1 LSNRVILLRTF
12 PNFGS
17 QKPQAKGAAES
28 SNLPITQFPNYSIRK
43 SQRGYILLILLL
55 VVALLSIGFMVA
67 VQKIEFQVKRDREE
81 EMIHRGVQYSRAVR
95 RFFKKTGRYP
105 TRMEELESTNNIR
118 FLRKRYKDPMNRDPK
133 TGQERDFKLLHL
145 QDVQTSFN
153 TGNTTATPG
162 LVAASD
168 LAGAD
173 PGLSNTEAQAG
184 APGALNG
191 NGSAPSGR
199 GPSAINPQ
207 DSDTGSVDN
216 SSDAQGLSNQT
227 NPGQGT
233 PPAPQPLAQQL
244 GPTGAPQVFGG
255 GGIVGVAS
263 ANKDKTIRVFNKK
276 DHYNQWQFIYDPTTD
291 RGGLLMTPNQ
301 PPLLNAAQN
310 VNQQQQNGQPGQ
322 FGPGGFNSPGGNQT
336 NTNTN
341 NNQNNGSQTPNIPP
355 DQNQ

>member
-1 LSNRVILLRTF
+1 M
-12 PNFGS
+12 
-17 QKPQAKGAAES
+17 QK
-28 SNLPITQFPNYSIRK
+28 L
-43 SQRGYILLILLL
+43 
-55 VVALLSIGFMVA
+55 
-67 VQKIEFQVKRDREE
+67 EFQIKRDREE

-105 TRMEELESTNNIR
+105 TRIEELESTNNIR
-118 FLRKRYKDPMNRDPK
+118 FLRKRYKDPLNRDPK

-153 TGNTTATPG
+153 TGNGATPG

-173 PGLSNTEAQAG
+173 PGLSNAQVQAG

-191 NGSAPSGR
+191 NSSAPFGR

-216 SSDAQGLSNQT
+216 SSAQAQSNS
-227 NPGQGT
+227 GQGT
-233 PPAPQPLAQQL
+233 PPAPQPLSQQL
-244 GPTGAPQVFGG
+244 GPNGAPQVFGG

-310 VNQQQQNGQPGQ
+310 VNQQQQNGQPGTFGSQ
-322 FGPGGFNSPGGNQT
+322 SGTFGTNGPGGFTSPGGLGNQQ
-336 NTNTN
+336 NNNTN
-341 NNQNNGSQTPNIPP
+341 NNQNNAPQTPNIPP